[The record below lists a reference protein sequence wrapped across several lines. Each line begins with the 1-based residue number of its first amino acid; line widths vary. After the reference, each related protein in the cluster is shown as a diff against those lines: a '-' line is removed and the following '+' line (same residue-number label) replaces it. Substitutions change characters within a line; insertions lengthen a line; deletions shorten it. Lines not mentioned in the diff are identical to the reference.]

1 MDKRENQPLQE
12 ELRSSQVYR
21 TLKSSGI
28 PMAGKLAEGL
38 GKAAQGLDQ
47 ALNLGKNGGPGPGGH
62 PYQAP
67 PPQGLGQGPTP
78 ARAPDGLGQDA
89 ADAAGGASGAA
100 PGKRSTPEWGKA
112 GQWLLPLYL
121 YPGQAR
127 RAASLPAGKGP
138 EGCGGAK
145 GGSRAACGGQP
156 SRCRPAG
163 GGKPGAAGSLAGGA
177 CPPGRWAAAY
187 ENGA

>member
-67 PPQGLGQGPTP
+67 RHRGWAKRPSRDPGLGRRSRCGRRGIRRRPREALHPRMGQSRPMAITAIPIPRASPSRRPPPSRQRPRELRRRKGRQPRSMRRPTKP
-78 ARAPDGLGQDA
+78 LPP
-89 ADAAGGASGAA
+89 SGRRQTGRGRL
-100 PGKRSTPEWGKA
+100 PGRGRLSPRV
-112 GQWLLPLYL
+112 L
-121 YPGQAR
+121 
-127 RAASLPAGKGP
+127 
-138 EGCGGAK
+138 
-145 GGSRAACGGQP
+145 GSR
-156 SRCRPAG
+156 
-163 GGKPGAAGSLAGGA
+163 L
-177 CPPGRWAAAY
+177 
-187 ENGA
+187 

>member
-47 ALNLGKNGGPGPGGH
+47 ALNLGKNGAAGPGGH
-62 PYQAP
+62 PYQPPRHRGRAKRPSRDPGLGRRSRRGRRGIRRRPREAFRPRMEQSRPMAITAIPTSPGPSPSRP
-67 PPQGLGQGPTP
+67 PPPSRQ
-78 ARAPDGLGQDA
+78 R
-89 ADAAGGASGAA
+89 
-100 PGKRSTPEWGKA
+100 
-112 GQWLLPLYL
+112 
-121 YPGQAR
+121 
-127 RAASLPAGKGP
+127 P

-145 GGSRAACGGQP
+145 GRQP
-156 SRCRPAG
+156 RSMRRQTG
-163 GGKPGAAGSLAGGA
+163 RGRLPGRGA

>member
-47 ALNLGKNGGPGPGGH
+47 ALNLGKSGGPGPGGH

-67 PPQGLGQGPTP
+67 PPQGVGQAPQPGP
-78 ARAPDGLGQDA
+78 R
-89 ADAAGGASGAA
+89 
-100 PGKRSTPEWGKA
+100 A
-112 GQWLLPLYL
+112 GQTQQTR
-121 YPGQAR
+121 QAEI
-127 RAASLPAGKGP
+127 SFSSFK
-138 EGCGGAK
+138 
-145 GGSRAACGGQP
+145 
-156 SRCRPAG
+156 
-163 GGKPGAAGSLAGGA
+163 
-177 CPPGRWAAAY
+177 
-187 ENGA
+187 

>member
-1 MDKRENQPLQE
+1 
-12 ELRSSQVYR
+12 
-21 TLKSSGI
+21 
-28 PMAGKLAEGL
+28 MAGKLAEGL

-67 PPQGLGQGPTP
+67 PPQGGGPSAPAGTQGW
-78 ARAPDGLGQDA
+78 ADA

-100 PGKRSTPEWGKA
+100 PGKRSTPEWNKA

-127 RAASLPAGKGP
+127 RAAPLPAGKGP
-138 EGCGGAK
+138 ESCGGAK

-177 CPPGRWAAAY
+177 CPPGCWAAAY